1 MKSMQNTKFN
11 LYENEEVKVQ
21 LVEYSKTT
29 QKMCMAFI
37 QFGRERLVSHRES
50 SNQSLKK
57 RLLQHYSRCHNEKLK
72 AWINSSHQL
81 WFGVEPVTNMG
92 SIDAKERNRIKK
104 YAPLTNELLR
114 KRENQYGTNTSS
126 I

>member
-1 MKSMQNTKFN
+1 MKMKKLKFN
-11 LYENEEVKVQ
+11 WLNIQKLPEDVHGI
-21 LVEYSKTT
+21 YSIWSRTT
-29 QKMCMAFI
+29 CIYIGKAQ
-37 QFGRERLVSHRES
+37 
-50 SNQSLKK
+50 NQSLKK